1 MKYGTGIE
9 TKNLILRVALKEF
22 LDKGFHETSIRKIAK
37 EAYITSGALYNHFSN
52 KEDILRHIIDP
63 HIDEWWDVCN
73 YKISTFKNEIE
84 KNASTPSSTDT
95 YTFMELIERN
105 IDIWRFVLFKSKNTK
120 YESFI
125 DELIEWEYI
134 NTKNILNM
142 VYKDN
147 EYSKYVS
154 DIEIKY
160 VIKSYINSCTN
171 TFKLDIDKNE
181 RSRLLTL
188 ISQIYDP
195 FWESLFSKKIL
206 EKEVAWAKK
215 QNHQMKK

>member
-9 TKNLILRVALKEF
+9 TKNLILRVALREF
-22 LDKGFHETSIRKIAK
+22 LEKGFHETSIRKIAK

-52 KEDILRHIIDP
+52 KEDILRHIIEP
-63 HIDEWWDVCN
+63 HIDEWWRVCN
-73 YKISTFKNEIE
+73 FEMSRFKNNI
-84 KNASTPSSTDT
+84 KKSLKSPSSADSPI
-95 YTFMELIERN
+95 FIELIEKN

-125 DELIEWEYI
+125 DEFMEWEYI

-142 VYKDN
+142 LYKDN
-147 EYSKYVS
+147 EYNKYIS
-154 DIEIKY
+154 DNELKY
-160 VIKSYINSCTN
+160 IIKSHINSCTN
-171 TFKLDIDKNE
+171 TFKLDIDKEE

-195 FWESLFSKKIL
+195 FWENLFSKKTL
-206 EKEVAWAKK
+206 K
-215 QNHQMKK
+215 